1 MKEDIN
7 NLFIKKNDEFIV
19 DIVDYGT
26 NGQGIAKIDGYTIFV
41 NGALKGEKCKI
52 HILKA
57 LKDYGFAKIE
67 KVIEQSEF
75 RKDSDCLTY
84 SRCGGCVLRHISYD
98 ETLKIK
104 QNQVQ
109 NLVRKTLKSN
119 PTVNTTIG
127 MENPFYYRNK
137 AIYPISKDKKVGLY
151 AERTHDVIPLVEC
164 KIQTAKSQKIASFI
178 LDNWKDSIY
187 DEATNKGL
195 LRNII
200 IREGFSTQEVM
211 VILVQNGEK
220 WYDPEKLLKQFPEIT
235 SIVININTNKTN
247 VILGNKNIVIYG
259 KGYIQDKLGD
269 YTFKISPN
277 SFYQINP
284 TQTKKLYDIA
294 INMTKL
300 GKEDILFDLYCG
312 TGTIGIFAAKYVK
325 KVYGIEIV
333 PEAIEDAKENAR
345 INNVQNAEFILGDV
359 ETAFDKLIN
368 QNKIN
373 LTALIVDP
381 PRKGLDENTI
391 YNILKTRPDK
401 LTYISCNPAT
411 LMRDL
416 AKLEEKYEIKQIQPV
431 DMFPFTKHVEVVA
444 ILELKK

>member
-1 MKEDIN
+1 MEEDIN

-19 DIVDYGT
+19 NIVDYGT

-41 NGALKGEKCKI
+41 NGALKGERCKI

-67 KVIEQSEF
+67 KVIEKSEF

-137 AIYPISKDKKVGLY
+137 AIYPISKDKKIGLY

-187 DEATNKGL
+187 DEVTNKGL

-220 WYDPEKLLKQFPEIT
+220 WYDPENLLKQFPEIT
-235 SIVININTNKTN
+235 NIVININTNKTN

-345 INNVQNAEFILGDV
+345 INNVQNAEFIVGDV

-431 DMFPFTKHVEVVA
+431 DMFPFTKHVECVCV
-444 ILELKK
+444 LNLR

>member
-235 SIVININTNKTN
+235 SIVININTSKTN

-300 GKEDILFDLYCG
+300 EKEDILFDLYCG

-345 INNVQNAEFILGDV
+345 INNVQNAEFIVGDV

-416 AKLEEKYEIKQIQPV
+416 AKLEEKYNIKQIQPV
-431 DMFPFTKHVEVVA
+431 DMFPFTKHIECVTV
-444 ILELKK
+444 LYLK